1 MIRRSGEEK
10 WRAPKVTSYTD
21 EAALQALVAE
31 SPDLL
36 GSSES
41 LAVITEMTVPGVGS
55 VDLVA
60 VGGSGRVTLVECKL
74 RANPEMRRH
83 VIGQVFAYAAGIWSV
98 SYEEFDRLFT
108 ARAGRSLTAAVANAS
123 GMDVDWDQDIF
134 GRNVAANLGAGR
146 FDLVIA
152 VDSVTDELKQVVR
165 YLNEHTVLE
174 IRVLALELGF
184 VADGDVQV
192 LVPAVYGEESA
203 SRKTQGGRKWDEASL
218 FEALERVCPEGTG
231 LIRLLYAKAQ
241 AGGLDLYWGDG
252 SAPSV
257 TAYLDVGGI
266 HAPVWSCYTHTDS
279 ATWDVNF
286 DWMRIRGVSVE
297 VMDRL
302 AFALS
307 AIEGVA
313 SGCRR
318 PVQPA
323 GTNGRRSRSGW
334 FPALR
339 RRDGWWLPSTRSPR
353 HPTPASTADA
363 GRATKGLTTI
373 RSRRHL
379 ADFSAGAYT
388 SKHALVDRIGPR
400 TEQPGASTGLT
411 GAQHLRCVP
420 PDHTTNG
427 FGRVGRIC
435 CRPPDEVTTAISAR
449 RVGLQGESV

>member
-241 AGGLDLYWGDG
+241 AGGLEPVLGGRFDAVGDRLPRCRRYPCAG
-252 SAPSV
+252 VELLHP
-257 TAYLDVGGI
+257 YGLGDVGRELRLD
-266 HAPVWSCYTHTDS
+266 AQQ
-279 ATWDVNF
+279 
-286 DWMRIRGVSVE
+286 RGARRGHGPPRLRTLGDRGGRERMQAARAAGWHKRPSIPLRLVSGAE
-297 VMDRL
+297 
-302 AFALS
+302 A
-307 AIEGVA
+307 
-313 SGCRR
+313 
-318 PVQPA
+318 
-323 GTNGRRSRSGW
+323 
-334 FPALR
+334 
-339 RRDGWWLPSTRSPR
+339 
-353 HPTPASTADA
+353 A
-363 GRATKGLTTI
+363 GRVVVAIDALAT
-373 RSRRHL
+373 
-379 ADFSAGAYT
+379 APNAG
-388 SKHALVDRIGPR
+388 KH
-400 TEQPGASTGLT
+400 S
-411 GAQHLRCVP
+411 
-420 PDHTTNG
+420 
-427 FGRVGRIC
+427 
-435 CRPPDEVTTAISAR
+435 
-449 RVGLQGESV
+449 